1 MCSAPKPVVGSFC
14 GGVEPVAG
22 LAVAETFGSSDWVVG
37 DFAVAERERLAA
49 VEAMLPVEIGAA
61 GLVTVL
67 FSRARNRRM
76 PFAALYVGI

>member
-1 MCSAPKPVVGSFC
+1 M
-14 GGVEPVAG
+14 AG
-22 LAVAETFGSSDWVVG
+22 LGLAETFGLSGCAFG
-37 DFAVAERERLAA
+37 DFAVAERERLAV
-49 VEAMLPVEIGAA
+49 VEAVLPVEVGAA